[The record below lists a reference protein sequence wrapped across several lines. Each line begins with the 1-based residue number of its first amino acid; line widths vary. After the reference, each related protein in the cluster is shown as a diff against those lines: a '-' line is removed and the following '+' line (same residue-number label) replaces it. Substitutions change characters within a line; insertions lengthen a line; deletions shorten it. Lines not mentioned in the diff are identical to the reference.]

1 KGNAVAT
8 LFQALREGNI
18 EFVQDLVGSFVRN
31 SMSFFDIPKQEPERS
46 YHLFVLGM
54 FATLNQTHEVTS
66 NHESGLGR
74 YDVMIIPRNPPSL
87 LGATARQ
94 AADQKACIIEFKIAR
109 SIEKLQTVAKE
120 ALGQIVSKDYV
131 QTLNNRGF
139 KDSNIM
145 L

>member
-46 YHLFVLGM
+46 YHLFVLGV
-54 FATLNQTHEVTS
+54 FATLNQTHEVIS

-74 YDVMIIPRNPPSL
+74 YDVMIIPRNNTDS
-87 LGATARQ
+87 
-94 AADQKACIIEFKIAR
+94 KAFVIEFKVAR
-109 SIEKLQTVAKE
+109 SAEKLPAIAQE
-120 ALGQIVSKDYV
+120 ALDQIISKDYV

-139 KDSNIM
+139 KDSNI
-145 L
+145 